1 MLNYVSAITINDFVG
16 VLRGRLRILTVD
28 SEPRDIMFAVQK
40 ALLNGWEV
48 VLSWR
53 DEANTASLQSAF
65 QETHHHQ
72 EIPTSDT

>member
-1 MLNYVSAITINDFVG
+1 MEGSRELVVPALELSQGKDRTLYS
-16 VLRGRLRILTVD
+16 
-28 SEPRDIMFAVQK
+28 FA

-53 DEANTASLQSAF
+53 DEANTASLQSSF